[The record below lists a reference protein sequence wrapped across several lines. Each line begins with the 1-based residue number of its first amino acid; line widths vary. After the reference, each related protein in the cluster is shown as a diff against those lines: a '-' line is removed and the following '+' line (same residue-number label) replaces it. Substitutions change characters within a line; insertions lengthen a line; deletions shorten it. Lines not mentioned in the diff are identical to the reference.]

1 MSEINVNLT
10 VSTSD
15 VLDKLLEKKPQ
26 NVQNFILDIN
36 DDMNNL
42 DFTVGVTE
50 CLLEDILDS
59 LKVQGKGTK
68 AIETLKSQLI
78 DEIVWQMEH

>member
-10 VSTSD
+10 VITSD

-26 NVQNFILDIN
+26 DVQNFMLDIN

-42 DFTVGVTE
+42 GSVSYTH
-50 CLLEDILDS
+50 L
-59 LKVQGKGTK
+59 
-68 AIETLKSQLI
+68 TLPTTPY
-78 DEIVWQMEH
+78 V

>member
-1 MSEINVNLT
+1 MTIEVNLT
-10 VSTSD
+10 VGTSD

-26 NVQNFILDIN
+26 DVQNFMLDIN

-42 DFTVGVTE
+42 DFTVGITE

-59 LKVQGKGTK
+59 LKAQGKGTK

-78 DEIVWQMEH
+78 DEIVWQMEN